1 MLQQLYNTVDSIVV
15 GNFLGSEALAAV
27 GSSSSLIMLLI
38 SFSMGAAA
46 GAGVIVSQFIG
57 AQNKK
62 GIHESVHTALAIAL
76 ILGVVLTAAGLI
88 LSPQIL
94 RWMGTPEEVMPQS
107 ITYLRL
113 YFAGVIFSILYNMAS
128 GILNAVGNSK
138 RALLYLAIASFTNI
152 ILDLLFIPVLKM
164 GIAGAAIATDISQL
178 LSAVLCML
186 YLMRVNE
193 SYKVVLRKIRIHK
206 TVAIRIIQVGVPT
219 AIQNTV
225 ISFANVLVQASVN
238 SYGALAMAGF
248 AAYIKIDGFNIL
260 PVMSFSMAATT
271 FSGQNY
277 GAGNMERV
285 RKGMRVTVAMGVIY
299 CICVGSILL
308 LFGTSADRYLFQ
320 RSDGHRIWCKSHA
333 VLLPILFPAG
343 HYAWT
348 GRRHPRNRKICSAN
362 GHYPVLTLC
371 LPRDLD
377 PAGSTAHSNYR
388 WCIHGV
394 SDFLVDRCNT
404 NGYLYQNS
412 ISETNI
418 NPKYLFVILSS
429 KNPRQDL
436 FPARD
441 FYLGRDK
448 AFRLTFN
455 GNKFVFLFYCFL
467 LFFRNGKA

>member
-1 MLQQLYNTVDSIVV
+1 M
-15 GNFLGSEALAAV
+15 
-27 GSSSSLIMLLI
+27 
-38 SFSMGAAA
+38 
-46 GAGVIVSQFIG
+46 
-57 AQNKK
+57 
-62 GIHESVHTALAIAL
+62 

-271 FSGQNY
+271 FSGQNLRSRQY
-277 GAGNMERV
+277 GACAERHA
-285 RKGMRVTVAMGVIY
+285 GHCCHGCY
-299 CICVGSILL
+299 LL
-308 LFGTSADRYLFQ
+308 YLRRQYPAIVCTSADRYLFQ

-377 PAGSTAHSNYR
+377 PAGSTTYSN
-388 WCIHGV
+388 H
-394 SDFLVDRCNT
+394 
-404 NGYLYQNS
+404 
-412 ISETNI
+412 
-418 NPKYLFVILSS
+418 
-429 KNPRQDL
+429 
-436 FPARD
+436 
-441 FYLGRDK
+441 
-448 AFRLTFN
+448 
-455 GNKFVFLFYCFL
+455 
-467 LFFRNGKA
+467 

>member
-113 YFAGVIFSILYNMAS
+113 YFAGLIFSILYNMAS

-164 GIAGAAIATDISQL
+164 GIAGAAIATDISKL

-271 FSGQNY
+271 L
-277 GAGNMERV
+277 ERV

-308 LFGTSADRYLFQ
+308 LFAHPLIGIFSKDPTVIEFGVRAMLYFCPFYFLLAIMHGLAGVIR
-320 RSDGHRIWCKSHA
+320 GIGKS
-333 VLLPILFPAG
+333 VPPMVIILFSLCVYRVIWIRLAVPHIPTIDG
-343 HYAWT
+343 VYMV
-348 GRRHPRNRKICSAN
+348 
-362 GHYPVLTLC
+362 YPISWLIGAILMVVYTKTAF
-371 LPRDLD
+371 PKQ
-377 PAGSTAHSNYR
+377 AST
-388 WCIHGV
+388 
-394 SDFLVDRCNT
+394 
-404 NGYLYQNS
+404 QN
-412 ISETNI
+412 IS
-418 NPKYLFVILSS
+418 L
-429 KNPRQDL
+429 
-436 FPARD
+436 
-441 FYLGRDK
+441 
-448 AFRLTFN
+448 
-455 GNKFVFLFYCFL
+455 
-467 LFFRNGKA
+467 

>member
-1 MLQQLYNTVDSIVV
+1 MGIALHKKKTSHSTLMTEGSIWKHILFFSIPLILGNMLQQLYNTVDSIVV

-285 RKGMRVTVAMGVIY
+285 RKAHAGHCCHGCY
-299 CICVGSILL
+299 LL
-308 LFGTSADRYLFQ
+308 YLRRQYPAIVCTSADRYLFQ

-377 PAGSTAHSNYR
+377 PAGSTTYSN
-388 WCIHGV
+388 H
-394 SDFLVDRCNT
+394 
-404 NGYLYQNS
+404 
-412 ISETNI
+412 
-418 NPKYLFVILSS
+418 
-429 KNPRQDL
+429 
-436 FPARD
+436 
-441 FYLGRDK
+441 
-448 AFRLTFN
+448 
-455 GNKFVFLFYCFL
+455 
-467 LFFRNGKA
+467 

>member
-1 MLQQLYNTVDSIVV
+1 MTTQEKNGITEGVIWKQLLIFFFPILVGSFFQQLYNTVDSIVV

-62 GIHESVHTALAIAL
+62 GIHESVHTAL
-76 ILGVVLTAAGLI
+76 VLTAAGLI

-219 AIQNTV
+219 AIHGG
-225 ISFANVLVQASVN
+225 IC
-238 SYGALAMAGF
+238 G
-248 AAYIKIDGFNIL
+248 
-260 PVMSFSMAATT
+260 
-271 FSGQNY
+271 
-277 GAGNMERV
+277 
-285 RKGMRVTVAMGVIY
+285 IY
-299 CICVGSILL
+299 Q
-308 LFGTSADRYLFQ
+308 DR
-320 RSDGHRIWCKSHA
+320 RI
-333 VLLPILFPAG
+333 
-343 HYAWT
+343 
-348 GRRHPRNRKICSAN
+348 
-362 GHYPVLTLC
+362 
-371 LPRDLD
+371 
-377 PAGSTAHSNYR
+377 
-388 WCIHGV
+388 
-394 SDFLVDRCNT
+394 
-404 NGYLYQNS
+404 
-412 ISETNI
+412 
-418 NPKYLFVILSS
+418 
-429 KNPRQDL
+429 
-436 FPARD
+436 
-441 FYLGRDK
+441 
-448 AFRLTFN
+448 
-455 GNKFVFLFYCFL
+455 
-467 LFFRNGKA
+467 

>member
-1 MLQQLYNTVDSIVV
+1 MGIALHKKKTSHSTLMTEGSIWKHILFFSIPLILGNMLQQLYNTVDSIVV

-308 LFGTSADRYLFQ
+308 LFAHPLIGIFSKDPTVIEFGVRAMLYFCPFYFLLAIMHGLAGAIR
-320 RSDGHRIWCKSHA
+320 GIGKS
-333 VLLPILFPAG
+333 VPPMVIILFSLCVYRVIWIRLAVAHIPTIDG
-343 HYAWT
+343 VYMV
-348 GRRHPRNRKICSAN
+348 
-362 GHYPVLTLC
+362 YPISWLIGAILMIVYTKTAF
-371 LPRDLD
+371 PKQ
-377 PAGSTAHSNYR
+377 AST
-388 WCIHGV
+388 
-394 SDFLVDRCNT
+394 
-404 NGYLYQNS
+404 QN
-412 ISETNI
+412 IS
-418 NPKYLFVILSS
+418 L
-429 KNPRQDL
+429 
-436 FPARD
+436 
-441 FYLGRDK
+441 
-448 AFRLTFN
+448 
-455 GNKFVFLFYCFL
+455 
-467 LFFRNGKA
+467 